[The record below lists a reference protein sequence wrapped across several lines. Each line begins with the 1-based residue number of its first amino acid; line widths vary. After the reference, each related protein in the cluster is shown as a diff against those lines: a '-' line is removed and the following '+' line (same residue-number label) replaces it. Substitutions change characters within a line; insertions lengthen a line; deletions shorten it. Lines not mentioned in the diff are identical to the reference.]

1 MTQHGRTDE
10 PSLQV
15 LSNDE
20 CWTLLA
26 SQQVGRLA
34 VVAGHYPLVVP
45 VNYALDRRIL
55 VVRTGEGTL
64 LQAASHANVAFQ
76 VDQVDPIARAGW
88 SVLVR
93 GLAEEVTDRHRE
105 ELVESTHATGAT
117 PWAPGDRGHWL
128 RVIPHDVTGRR
139 IVPGELP
146 PPFLDA
152 GYL

>member
-1 MTQHGRTDE
+1 MTEHGQTGE
-10 PSLQV
+10 PALQA

-20 CWTLLA
+20 CWMLLA
-26 SQQVGRLA
+26 TQQVGRLA

-45 VNYALDRRIL
+45 VNYALDHRVV

-76 VDQVDPIARAGW
+76 VDQVDQVARAGW

-105 ELVESTHATGAT
+105 ELVESTLATGAT

-146 PPFLDA
+146 PAFLDA
-152 GYL
+152 GYR

>member
-76 VDQVDPIARAGW
+76 VDQVDPLARAGW

-105 ELVESTHATGAT
+105 ELVERTHATGAT